1 MKMNFLNTQSKTF
14 VRTLDAWVIGFNA
27 GAFTR
32 FDFYETDID
41 LSGLNSV
48 DVCVLEFSFNDMDSD
63 FSHSECKRINT
74 GSHTAFPIKAIKYRL
89 N

>member
-1 MKMNFLNTQSKTF
+1 MNFLNTQSKTF
-14 VRTLDAWVIGFNA
+14 VRTLDAWVIGLNA
-27 GAFTR
+27 SAAAR
-32 FDFYETDID
+32 FDFSDID

-48 DVCVLEFSFNDMDSD
+48 DVCVLDFSMNSLRDMDSD

-74 GSHTAFPIKAIKYRL
+74 GSHTGSPIKAIKYRL

>member
-1 MKMNFLNTQSKTF
+1 MNFLNTQSKTF

-27 GAFTR
+27 SAFTR
-32 FDFYETDID
+32 FDFYGTD
-41 LSGLNSV
+41 LSEINSV
-48 DVCVLEFSFNDMDSD
+48 DVCVLKFSSRKLNDMDSD